1 MEYGVYGE
9 CPLYPL
15 LMKLERKPKKQK
27 GYTSETTIT
36 GNAFTLLIFHIKKKF
51 SYVVFFENAQ
61 NYGRSD
67 KAKLRKKGLALS
79 FNMT

>member
-15 LMKLERKPKKQK
+15 LMKLETKAPYRKQK

-36 GNAFTLLIFHIKKKF
+36 GNAFTLLIFHVKKSLVTSCFLKMPKIR
-51 SYVVFFENAQ
+51 V
-61 NYGRSD
+61 GLT
-67 KAKLRKKGLALS
+67 KL
-79 FNMT
+79 N